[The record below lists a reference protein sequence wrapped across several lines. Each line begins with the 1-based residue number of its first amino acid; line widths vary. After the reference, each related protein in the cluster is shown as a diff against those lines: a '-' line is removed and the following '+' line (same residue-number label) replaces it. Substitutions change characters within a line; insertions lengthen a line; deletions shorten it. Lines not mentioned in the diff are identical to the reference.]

1 MNMKLFSLTNSFEKV
16 RRNVRFKDDMM
27 ASCGD
32 HTFPRFRNKNKIF
45 HQYIASMLIK
55 SYQLETR
62 CILVM
67 DIGVAQQRWN
77 GATAEKLEN
86 KTNSRNRC
94 CVSVHRA
101 YMFSTCPVNVCER
114 FYLNFFP
121 RSVEWKLVFAD
132 NIANDDVCVQILFR
146 LRALRI
152 VCLFAPFIVVAVSFS
167 FSFHSLS
174 LSVCVMLV
182 AHHVAVCSSH
192 YAVHLMTS
200 KFEIA
205 FDRFHLFGSV
215 REPMGFTARN
225 NHICGSLFLRI
236 FFTRNGKLIEM
247 ERERLNWLLWKRPFE
262 RVKTTER
269 NR

>member
-1 MNMKLFSLTNSFEKV
+1 MALDWNLYWPDSNDYCSLVQLLYQKTNTKNLNIVRLVIWDESNCVQHLIQNESFGIRRKSNCDFHRFNRNSRGIYLLVTTARMNIKLFSLTNSFEKV
-16 RRNVRFKDDMM
+16 RRNVRSKDDMM

-32 HTFPRFRNKNKIF
+32 RFRNKNKIF

-114 FYLNFFP
+114 FYLVFFP

-132 NIANDDVCVQILFR
+132 NIATDDVCV
-146 LRALRI
+146 
-152 VCLFAPFIVVAVSFS
+152 
-167 FSFHSLS
+167 
-174 LSVCVMLV
+174 
-182 AHHVAVCSSH
+182 
-192 YAVHLMTS
+192 
-200 KFEIA
+200 
-205 FDRFHLFGSV
+205 
-215 REPMGFTARN
+215 
-225 NHICGSLFLRI
+225 
-236 FFTRNGKLIEM
+236 
-247 ERERLNWLLWKRPFE
+247 
-262 RVKTTER
+262 
-269 NR
+269 